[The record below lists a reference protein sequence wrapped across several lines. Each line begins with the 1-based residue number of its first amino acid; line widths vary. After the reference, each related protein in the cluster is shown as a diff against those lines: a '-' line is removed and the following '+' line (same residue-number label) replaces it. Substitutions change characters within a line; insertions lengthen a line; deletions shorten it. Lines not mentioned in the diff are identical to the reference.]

1 MKADENPRSFEE
13 IIISLEKKDE
23 ILNKLRNVS
32 KCMEQYKISKL
43 LNDSTASKFVTKS
56 LIKVK
61 DLKRGQ
67 YSVSKNIKFKTSILR
82 SDLRD
87 YRDAHIILKGT
98 IDLLAATGNKN
109 NKAQKNVAFK
119 NNSPIRSY
127 ISKIKSTLI
136 GQSKRSWYR
145 HANV

>member
-1 MKADENPRSFEE
+1 MKADENPRNFEE

-82 SDLRD
+82 SDLCD

-136 GQSKRSWYR
+136 GQSKRS
-145 HANV
+145 

>member
-82 SDLRD
+82 SDLCD

-136 GQSKRSWYR
+136 GQSKRS
-145 HANV
+145 

>member
-82 SDLRD
+82 SDLCD

-98 IDLLAATGNKN
+98 IDLLAATGNEN

-136 GQSKRSWYR
+136 GQSKRS
-145 HANV
+145 